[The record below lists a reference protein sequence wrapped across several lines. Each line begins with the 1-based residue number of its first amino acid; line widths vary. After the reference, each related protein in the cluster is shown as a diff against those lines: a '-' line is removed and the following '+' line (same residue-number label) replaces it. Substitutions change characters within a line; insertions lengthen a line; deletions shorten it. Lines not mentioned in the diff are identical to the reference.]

1 MPTAKNTKVVRL
13 SKAHLDEL
21 HVLKVVWDLHSLDDV
36 VEELI
41 RPRRIDKIKVLNIK
55 EEK

>member
-1 MPTAKNTKVVRL
+1 MPTKVVRL

-21 HVLKVVWDLHSLDDV
+21 HILKVVWGLSSLDEV

-41 RPRRIDKIKVLNIK
+41 RARRIDKIKVLNIK